1 MSKYLKID
9 WPESQK
15 ITELTAD
22 ELAQLNIVSGPDK
35 SYFVPEDK
43 MEEVNKLIEWK
54 NDSAFVR
61 AAKEVLGEDWDP
73 ENCYDSADEWL
84 DDKDFFTHEDVV
96 AIYNVMAAIADG
108 DDSSKYW
115 DLSEEYFNGEDE
127 DEDEEDEN

>member
-15 ITELTAD
+15 ITELTED
-22 ELAQLNIVSGPDK
+22 ELAKLNIVSGPDK

-61 AAKEVLGEDWDP
+61 AAKEVEGEDWNP
-73 ENCYDSADEWL
+73 EEYYDSADEWL
-84 DDKDFFTHEDVV
+84 EDEDSFTHEDVV
-96 AIYNVMAAIADG
+96 AIYNVMAAISNG

-115 DLSEEYFNGEDE
+115 NLSEEYFNGEDE
-127 DEDEEDEN
+127 EEDDK